1 MFWIRYWP
9 EAEIIGENEV
19 KPWGKK
25 QGTNSN
31 STICTYIHFKY
42 WRQRLPWFVRKT
54 KALQFIHDQIGI
66 LHSAEWIWARPDN
79 EDEVSPAHV
88 ICAKEL
94 GDVQLSKIF
103 WTPFQREVHYNVII
117 SRQTWEDLLHCVGG
131 EISLLFVWLGHKS
144 YYFFAGVERMKTLA
158 LFLTW
163 CMKTVREWVA

>member
-66 LHSAEWIWARPDN
+66 LNSAEWIWAKP
-79 EDEVSPAHV
+79 EDEEEVSPEHV

-94 GDVQLSKIF
+94 GDVQLSSTF
-103 WTPFQREVHYNVII
+103 WATSSEKWPPFQREVHSNVII
-117 SRQTWEDLLHCVGG
+117 SQQTWEDHQLCEGG
-131 EISLLFVWLGHKS
+131 VSLLFDWDSGACP
-144 YYFFAGVERMKTLA
+144 YF
-158 LFLTW
+158 
-163 CMKTVREWVA
+163 